1 MNDLTPADPV
11 QIGPYRLLARLGRG
25 PQGVVYLGEREGGLA
40 AVKLLH
46 ARFGGSHRLRTR
58 FAQEL
63 AAAQRVEDPGVAR
76 VLGAGLDHGAPW
88 VASEYVRGLSLRD
101 AVENSGPRVGPPLDR
116 LAIGVAGALWSLHR
130 AGVIHRD
137 LRPGNVLL
145 DSGGPRVTD
154 FGYGPALDEGG
165 MRGLTGGPAFR
176 APEQLAGTEIGSA
189 VDVWS
194 WGCLIAYAATG
205 RHPFGAGPAAAVVA
219 RILRGEPDLGGMEH
233 VDARLRRL
241 VEECLAK
248 DPRERPS
255 AQRLLLELN
264 GTTAPAARSWPSLP
278 VMRVPSRPPAPK
290 ADPIPPQLGLT
301 GMPATPLRPLL
312 VAASA
317 MVLTVVGGAVVK
329 WNEGREPVAAQQV
342 AAASAEAPV
351 KLNGPYRIK
360 ALRGGTADSRAYI
373 EYELTNTA
381 RRPVVME
388 TPGEL
393 LIRSEALP
401 EKVRVRCEPVRG
413 MCALRTG
420 TVVVDRLKGSPAPQM
435 GEDGV
440 LTMPP
445 KARYVLRVST
455 AESVGADLEQKDLG
469 LYVLD
474 PKFTEKELSLPFG
487 RGSSKG
493 SSASPKE

>member
-1 MNDLTPADPV
+1 MEDLLPADPEE
-11 QIGPYRLLARLGRG
+11 IGHYRLLARLGRG
-25 PQGVVYLGEREGGLA
+25 PQGVVYLGERDGELA

-46 ARFGGSHRLRTR
+46 ARFGGNHRLRAR

-76 VLGAGLDHGAPW
+76 VLGAGLERGAPW

-101 AVENSGPRVGPPLDR
+101 AVEGAGPRTGPPLDR

-145 DSGGPRVTD
+145 DSGGPRVID
-154 FGYGPALDEGG
+154 FGYGPALDAGG
-165 MRGLTGGPAFR
+165 VRGVQGGPSFR
-176 APEQLAGTEIGSA
+176 APEQVSGAEIGSA

-194 WGCLIAYAATG
+194 WACLVTYTATG
-205 RHPFGAGPAAAVVA
+205 RPPFGEGSIPEVVE
-219 RILRGEPDLGGMEH
+219 RILRGEPDLEGLDGL
-233 VDARLRRL
+233 DGRLRYL
-241 VEECLAK
+241 IEDCLAK
-248 DPRERPS
+248 EPRARPS
-255 AQRLLLELN
+255 AQQLLLELN
-264 GTTAPAARSWPSLP
+264 GTTAPSARSWPSLP
-278 VMRVPSRPPAPK
+278 VMRAPAPRP
-290 ADPIPPQLGLT
+290 APRVEPIPPHLGLN
-301 GMPATPLRPLL
+301 GMPAIPLRPLL
-312 VAASA
+312 VAA
-317 MVLTVVGGAVVK
+317 TVMIPLAVGGAVAT
-329 WNEGREPVAAQQV
+329 WNDGQDSVTTQQV
-342 AAASAEAPV
+342 AAASTAGPV

-360 ALRGGTADSRAYI
+360 ALRGGTSGEHAYI
-373 EYELTNTA
+373 EYELANTT
-381 RRPVVME
+381 RRPVTLE

-401 EKVRVRCEPVRG
+401 EKIRTRCQPVHG

-420 TVVVDRLKGSPAPQM
+420 TVVVDRLKDSPVPEV
-435 GEDGV
+435 GEDGG

-455 AESVGADLEQKDLG
+455 EDVVGAELAQHDLG

-474 PKFTEKELSLPFG
+474 RKFTRKALPLPFK
-487 RGSSKG
+487 RGSRPPG
-493 SSASPKE
+493 